1 MFSRASYGFSQQ
13 IARSYLRSFPFGKIK
28 IGRSFVRDLCR
39 ARRCA
44 SRSWTRW
51 PAFAAVYE
59 RSARRCKAASARRG
73 LPYHLMSSLYRLTLA
88 SENLSLVNRTAYVSD
103 TAILIYINSEG
114 ESMADDFSLE
124 GAKWGSPELG
134 TAGGTVTWAVDD
146 SISQADLQSINAA
159 FAEWSEVANVQFQQV
174 SSTADADIDFSGD
187 GAIDGAGN
195 VLGVAGYSFSGG
207 QLQSADIQFDSAD
220 NLSGSE
226 FSLVAIHEIGH
237 AIGLGHFNDDP
248 AVMNS
253 TANFSL
259 TGLAQSDIDGIVALY
274 GANTTDMAD
283 AGTGITPPDTAT
295 PDDGTGD
302 TGATPDTPAAGADN
316 GGAGGCGGT
325 QTAAG
330 DGATGTGADAG
341 TGDGCARPV
350 ICGGR
355 FADLASLLHSIRG
368 DQQRCSRRDRAL
380 VCTARSS
387 PT

>member
-1 MFSRASYGFSQQ
+1 
-13 IARSYLRSFPFGKIK
+13 
-28 IGRSFVRDLCR
+28 
-39 ARRCA
+39 
-44 SRSWTRW
+44 
-51 PAFAAVYE
+51 
-59 RSARRCKAASARRG
+59 
-73 LPYHLMSSLYRLTLA
+73 LYRLTLA
-88 SENLSLVNRTAYVSD
+88 SENLSLVNQTAYVSD

-114 ESMADDFSLE
+114 DSMAYDFSLE

-146 SISQADLQSINAA
+146 SISQAEMQSINAA
-159 FAEWSEVANVQFQQV
+159 FAEWSEVANIQFQAV
-174 SSTADADIDFSGD
+174 SSTADADIDFSNS
-187 GAIDGAGN
+187 AIDGAGN
-195 VLGVAGYSFSGG
+195 VLGVTGFSFSGG
-207 QLQSADIQFDSAD
+207 QLQSADIQFDSGD

-274 GANTTDMAD
+274 GANTTDMSD

-295 PDDGTGD
+295 PGDGTGD
-302 TGATPDTPAAGADN
+302 TGTTPDTPTAGAGN

-330 DGATGTGADAG
+330 DGATGTGVDAG
-341 TGDGCARPV
+341 TSDGFGGDL
-350 ICGGR
+350 GGR
-355 FADLASLLHSIRG
+355 FADLASLLHSIQG
-368 DQQRCSRRDRAL
+368 D
-380 VCTARSS
+380 RSDAAAAS
-387 PT
+387 GADLHSAQLAELSNVAHQYIDNHLWG